1 MAPPTRVDLRMGP
14 VWLLLLLLTPLLSA
28 QVSIVSELG
37 TTAESEDP
45 TASVVSTTGEPGTP
59 YSPDPSGSVTIPS
72 EAPKEDWTPAEVFL
86 YSGDYS
92 VLGIVECDRAYSLT
106 GQNGPL
112 PRGFYGSL
120 RPSMDAL
127 ANTAN
132 FLNMIFQASDLRES
146 SVREDI
152 EWYHAMV
159 RALLEAD
166 PLIRQALLT
175 FDADPAS
182 TTPQLVLRASRNPA
196 PPRYQN
202 ILLQDLSSQWESLH
216 LPAPAPDDTWFSS
229 FKFPATSNQPTS
241 TLSKR
246 VLLNDLSTLDT
257 PKWGRG
263 DSYVTNRSGVRW
275 ANGPFLECEDGRFL
289 PGWLLTLST
298 SFYGLKPDLSPE
310 FRGVIR
316 VDVNVQGLDV
326 NQCDTGDAWF
336 ANTHQCNRTTMEC
349 QPITGQGFRLGQYCC
364 RCREGYYS
372 PPMDEGGALNGSGGE
387 GGGVCYPALPI
398 CLPCWPG
405 CKHCEDGTPCWV
417 EEDWFLRAGVLAVQ
431 GFFML
436 LVFISMLVAYQFRR
450 SRRIRASGLLLL
462 ETILFGSLLLY
473 FPVFIL
479 YFKPSTFRC
488 ILLRWVR
495 LLGFAIVYGTV
506 TLKIYRVLKVF
517 LSRTAQRVPYMSS
530 IHLLRLLGVMV
541 VTVSW
546 FLCAWT
552 AGVLQNRD
560 RNVPLLIISTTSD
573 GQGFS
578 LCDLDRWDYMMAVAE
593 LMFLCWGS
601 LLCSAVKPVPSA
613 FHEPRYIGIAIH
625 NELLLSS
632 MFHLLRFVMPSL
644 HPDWMLLLFF
654 THTHVTITVTLALL
668 FIPKFLHVSRAGREE
683 IAEEVYEDE
692 VELRRSGSYL
702 NSSFTSAVWSD
713 HSLDP
718 DDIRDELKKLY
729 GQLEVHKTKKMTA
742 NNPHL
747 QKKRSSRRGLGR
759 SIIKRITEIPES
771 MSRQCSR
778 DGKEVNLGSR
788 DVTHAESSKRAPDT
802 FSVNYKDQ
810 SVKQPSPVLRKS
822 QSDYDYVTDK
832 DPSLHDSMLRATLAK
847 RCSQRSET
855 DSLYMAPLVCKSASA
870 QNLTVDNNLLLPG
883 PTKLHKSLSLASS
896 KTHSLEDTSRVGRDT
911 QGEQGQSQQ
920 DVTIKDQTS
929 SALVQSQ
936 SYDKAEVCPWELAER
951 PANKN
956 QPHVTFA
963 PSEEE
968 PESPEGLSSPI
979 LKHIC
984 PWDHLPVPT
993 PVESPAGD
1001 SQGGEAECESP
1012 RPQAPISA
1020 SVPGSPKNMRVF
1032 SFRTSTQKWLSV
1044 KSFVGSVD
1052 ASIKEKDKKETAGD
1066 TVKKLDSISQKSQG
1080 SVATIAVIAKLKLKT
1095 PSISSA
1101 EVKSQSVSNLEKK
1114 YNVSSIDKRTQQKRS
1129 MTTVDVKP
1137 ALVKQAAIRLSS
1149 SDSSERSPR
1158 RIVVVQSTVYPWE
1171 SEDMQKDS
1179 MYENVFISSKNTA
1192 HSTAKTPSTHRRGCQ
1207 IRPAL
1212 SVAQS
1217 DICPWDVPASS
1228 QQAPQRQQSIIA
1240 DICPWEVEEL
1250 EEDPKAPARVSVCPW
1265 ESEEVL
1271 KRQESILGEVCP
1283 SEASVSAIPISSA
1296 SNQSEKKS
1304 EGLNKKPTD
1313 VCPWETDETPQ
1324 ISQGLKPQ
1332 ESVRVDV
1339 CPWDVVD
1346 SFPEKVKVAII
1357 YENVHPQENKGLH
1370 KAPPKCQETIHA
1382 NVCPWESEET
1392 PKSQDGVQENVCPWE
1407 STDTPSIG
1415 KQDVQTKSTEQPKS
1429 APEKLSVPIA
1439 KACPWEFPDPPKDLT
1454 VLCPWEKE
1462 ESPMPPI
1469 AIKITKGSFSQETTV
1484 AKTNICPW
1492 DIGDQE
1498 ETEGK
1503 DSPCTNVCPWETQGR
1518 TQADP
1523 KKTDSVQVNIC
1534 PWETEK
1540 PEQQESTPAIVS
1552 IETGKTKRPD
1562 SALAD
1567 VCPWETGA
1575 TDEPDKTKRRD
1586 GTQTDIGPWE
1596 TEDPK
1601 KTEEKDG
1608 VKVDVCPWETGETEK
1623 TNGQDSAKAD
1633 ISKETQKEKRR
1644 DSVRVNICPWD
1655 TDVPEEPETIKKQD
1669 GVRADVCPWETGP
1682 AEESEKTKSQ
1692 DSIKAGICP
1701 WETGPAE
1708 ESEKTQIQ
1716 DSTKADICPWETGP
1730 AEESEKT
1737 KSQDSIKT
1745 DICPWETGPAEESE
1759 NTKSQDSTKADIC
1772 PWETGPAEESENT
1785 KSQDSTK
1792 ADICPWETGPAEESE
1807 KTKSQDSTKA
1817 DILPWETGPA
1827 EESEKTKS
1835 QDSIKAD
1842 ICPWETGPA
1851 EESEKTQIQDSTKA
1865 DICPWETGPAEE
1877 SENTK
1882 SQDSTKADI
1891 CPWETG
1897 PAEESENTKSQDSTK
1912 ADICP
1917 WGTGPAEESEK
1928 TKSQD
1933 STKADILPW
1942 ETGPAEESEKTKSQD
1957 SIKADICPWETGLAE
1972 KSEKTKSQDSTKAD
1986 ICPWETGPAEESE
1999 NTKSQDSTKA
2009 DICPWETGPAEESEK
2024 TKSQDSTKADILP
2037 WETGPAEESEKTKSQ
2052 DSTKAD
2058 ICPWETGPAEESE
2071 KTKSQDSTKADICPW
2086 ETGPAEESEKT
2097 KSQDSTKA
2105 DICPWETVD
2114 PIEPEKIKKQSVRE
2128 DVCSWETD
2136 EPEKSAEKEETMI
2149 ASGIQDITET
2159 QGALSMEEGDA
2170 AEPVAGSTQT
2180 AEAAKANM
2188 PLARRDAM
2196 CPWEMEGT
2204 KSPSSPSSITEHDN
2218 NSDVFTWEPENILE
2232 EEEEEDDAESAAEAF
2247 VFPSDL

>member
-1 MAPPTRVDLRMGP
+1 MGCSLPPLLP
-14 VWLLLLLLTPLLSA
+14 LCLLLSYTLTLALGRD
-28 QVSIVSELG
+28 IVSELG

-45 TASVVSTTGEPGTP
+45 TASVVSATGESGTP
-59 YSPDPSGSVTIPS
+59 YSPDPSGSVTTPS
-72 EAPKEDWTPAEVFL
+72 EAPEEDWMSAEVFL

-92 VLGIVECDRAYSLT
+92 VLEIVECDRAYSLT

-112 PRGFYGSL
+112 PRGFYGPL

-146 SVREDI
+146 SVREDM

-159 RALLEAD
+159 RTLLEAD

-182 TTPQLVLRASRNPA
+182 TAPQLVLRASRNPA

-216 LPAPAPDDTWFSS
+216 LPAPAPDDTWFSI
-229 FKFPATSNQPTS
+229 
-241 TLSKR
+241 
-246 VLLNDLSTLDT
+246 LLNDLSTLDT
-257 PKWGRG
+257 
-263 DSYVTNRSGVRW
+263 GVRW

-316 VDVNVQGLDV
+316 VDVNVQGFDV
-326 NQCDTGDAWF
+326 NQCATGDAWF

-349 QPITGQGFRLGQYCC
+349 EPITGQGFRLGQYCC
-364 RCREGYYS
+364 RCKEGYYK
-372 PPMDEGGALNGSGGE
+372 GGALNGSGGE

-405 CKHCEDGTPCWV
+405 CRRCEDGARCWV

-668 FIPKFLHVSRAGREE
+668 FIPKFLHVSRVGREE

-692 VELRRSGSYL
+692 VDLRRSGSYL

-788 DVTHAESSKRAPDT
+788 DVTHSESCKRAPDT

-810 SVKQPSPVLRKS
+810 PVKQPSPVLRKS

-832 DPSLHDSMLRATLAK
+832 DPSLHDSMLRANLAK

-896 KTHSLEDTSRVGRDT
+896 KAHSLEDTSRVGRDT
-911 QGEQGQSQQ
+911 PGEQGQSQQ
-920 DVTIKDQTS
+920 DVAIKDQTS

-936 SYDKAEVCPWELAER
+936 SYDKAEVCPWELAEER

-968 PESPEGLSSPI
+968 PQSPESLSSPI

-984 PWDHLPVPT
+984 PWDHLPVHT
-993 PVESPAGD
+993 PEESPAGD
-1001 SQGGEAECESP
+1001 SQGGEAECE
-1012 RPQAPISA
+1012 Q
-1020 SVPGSPKNMRVF
+1020 
-1032 SFRTSTQKWLSV
+1032 
-1044 KSFVGSVD
+1044 
-1052 ASIKEKDKKETAGD
+1052 
-1066 TVKKLDSISQKSQG
+1066 
-1080 SVATIAVIAKLKLKT
+1080 
-1095 PSISSA
+1095 
-1101 EVKSQSVSNLEKK
+1101 
-1114 YNVSSIDKRTQQKRS
+1114 
-1129 MTTVDVKP
+1129 
-1137 ALVKQAAIRLSS
+1137 
-1149 SDSSERSPR
+1149 
-1158 RIVVVQSTVYPWE
+1158 QST
-1171 SEDMQKDS
+1171 
-1179 MYENVFISSKNTA
+1179 
-1192 HSTAKTPSTHRRGCQ
+1192 
-1207 IRPAL
+1207 
-1212 SVAQS
+1212 
-1217 DICPWDVPASS
+1217 
-1228 QQAPQRQQSIIA
+1228 IA
-1240 DICPWEVEEL
+1240 DICPWEVEEP

-1271 KRQESILGEVCP
+1271 KRQESIRGDVCP
-1283 SEASVSAIPISSA
+1283 WEASVSAIPITSA
-1296 SNQSEKKS
+1296 SNQSEKKP
-1304 EGLNKKPTD
+1304 EGL
-1313 VCPWETDETPQ
+1313 
-1324 ISQGLKPQ
+1324 
-1332 ESVRVDV
+1332 
-1339 CPWDVVD
+1339 
-1346 SFPEKVKVAII
+1346 
-1357 YENVHPQENKGLH
+1357 
-1370 KAPPKCQETIHA
+1370 
-1382 NVCPWESEET
+1382 
-1392 PKSQDGVQENVCPWE
+1392 
-1407 STDTPSIG
+1407 
-1415 KQDVQTKSTEQPKS
+1415 
-1429 APEKLSVPIA
+1429 
-1439 KACPWEFPDPPKDLT
+1439 
-1454 VLCPWEKE
+1454 
-1462 ESPMPPI
+1462 
-1469 AIKITKGSFSQETTV
+1469 
-1484 AKTNICPW
+1484 
-1492 DIGDQE
+1492 
-1498 ETEGK
+1498 
-1503 DSPCTNVCPWETQGR
+1503 
-1518 TQADP
+1518 
-1523 KKTDSVQVNIC
+1523 
-1534 PWETEK
+1534 
-1540 PEQQESTPAIVS
+1540 
-1552 IETGKTKRPD
+1552 
-1562 SALAD
+1562 
-1567 VCPWETGA
+1567 
-1575 TDEPDKTKRRD
+1575 
-1586 GTQTDIGPWE
+1586 
-1596 TEDPK
+1596 
-1601 KTEEKDG
+1601 
-1608 VKVDVCPWETGETEK
+1608 
-1623 TNGQDSAKAD
+1623 
-1633 ISKETQKEKRR
+1633 
-1644 DSVRVNICPWD
+1644 
-1655 TDVPEEPETIKKQD
+1655 
-1669 GVRADVCPWETGP
+1669 
-1682 AEESEKTKSQ
+1682 
-1692 DSIKAGICP
+1692 
-1701 WETGPAE
+1701 
-1708 ESEKTQIQ
+1708 
-1716 DSTKADICPWETGP
+1716 
-1730 AEESEKT
+1730 
-1737 KSQDSIKT
+1737 
-1745 DICPWETGPAEESE
+1745 
-1759 NTKSQDSTKADIC
+1759 
-1772 PWETGPAEESENT
+1772 
-1785 KSQDSTK
+1785 
-1792 ADICPWETGPAEESE
+1792 
-1807 KTKSQDSTKA
+1807 
-1817 DILPWETGPA
+1817 
-1827 EESEKTKS
+1827 
-1835 QDSIKAD
+1835 
-1842 ICPWETGPA
+1842 
-1851 EESEKTQIQDSTKA
+1851 
-1865 DICPWETGPAEE
+1865 
-1877 SENTK
+1877 
-1882 SQDSTKADI
+1882 
-1891 CPWETG
+1891 
-1897 PAEESENTKSQDSTK
+1897 
-1912 ADICP
+1912 
-1917 WGTGPAEESEK
+1917 
-1928 TKSQD
+1928 
-1933 STKADILPW
+1933 
-1942 ETGPAEESEKTKSQD
+1942 
-1957 SIKADICPWETGLAE
+1957 
-1972 KSEKTKSQDSTKAD
+1972 
-1986 ICPWETGPAEESE
+1986 
-1999 NTKSQDSTKA
+1999 
-2009 DICPWETGPAEESEK
+2009 
-2024 TKSQDSTKADILP
+2024 
-2037 WETGPAEESEKTKSQ
+2037 
-2052 DSTKAD
+2052 
-2058 ICPWETGPAEESE
+2058 
-2071 KTKSQDSTKADICPW
+2071 
-2086 ETGPAEESEKT
+2086 
-2097 KSQDSTKA
+2097 
-2105 DICPWETVD
+2105 
-2114 PIEPEKIKKQSVRE
+2114 
-2128 DVCSWETD
+2128 
-2136 EPEKSAEKEETMI
+2136 
-2149 ASGIQDITET
+2149 
-2159 QGALSMEEGDA
+2159 
-2170 AEPVAGSTQT
+2170 
-2180 AEAAKANM
+2180 
-2188 PLARRDAM
+2188 
-2196 CPWEMEGT
+2196 
-2204 KSPSSPSSITEHDN
+2204 
-2218 NSDVFTWEPENILE
+2218 
-2232 EEEEEDDAESAAEAF
+2232 
-2247 VFPSDL
+2247 

>member
-1 MAPPTRVDLRMGP
+1 MALPTRVDLRMGP

-112 PRGFYGSL
+112 PRGFYGPL

-349 QPITGQGFRLGQYCC
+349 EPITGQGFRLGQYCC

-405 CKHCEDGTPCWV
+405 CKRCEDGTPCWV

-436 LVFISMLVAYQFRR
+436 LVFISMLVVYQFRR

-788 DVTHAESSKRAPDT
+788 DVTHAESSKRASDT

-810 SVKQPSPVLRKS
+810 PVKQPSPVLRKS

-855 DSLYMAPLVCKSASA
+855 DSLYMAPLVYKSASA

-883 PTKLHKSLSLASS
+883 PTKLHKSLSLAPS

-911 QGEQGQSQQ
+911 EGEQGQSQQ
-920 DVTIKDQTS
+920 DVAIKDQTS

-936 SYDKAEVCPWELAER
+936 SYDKAEVCPWELAEER

-984 PWDHLPVPT
+984 PWDHLP
-993 PVESPAGD
+993 ESPAGD

-1020 SVPGSPKNMRVF
+1020 SVPGSPKNTRVF

-1052 ASIKEKDKKETAGD
+1052 TSIKEKDKKETAGD
-1066 TVKKLDSISQKSQG
+1066 TVKKLDSLLQKSQG
-1080 SVATIAVIAKLKLKT
+1080 SVATIAVIAALKLKT

-1212 SVAQS
+1212 SVARS
-1217 DICPWDVPASS
+1217 DISPWDVPASS

-1240 DICPWEVEEL
+1240 DICPWEVEEP

-1271 KRQESILGEVCP
+1271 KRRESIRGEVCP
-1283 SEASVSAIPISSA
+1283 SEAIVPAIPITSA

-1339 CPWDVVD
+1339 CPWDVGD

-1392 PKSQDGVQENVCPWE
+1392 PKSQDGVRENVCPWK
-1407 STDTPSIG
+1407 STDMPSIG

-1429 APEKLSVPIA
+1429 APEKRSVPIA

-1552 IETGKTKRPD
+1552 IEIGKTKRPD

-1586 GTQTDIGPWE
+1586 GTQTEIGPWE

-1601 KTEEKDG
+1601 MTEEKEG

-1623 TNGQDSAKAD
+1623 TNGQDSTKAD

-1655 TDVPEEPETIKKQD
+1655 TDVPKEPENMKKPD
-1669 GVRADVCPWETGP
+1669 GVRANVCPWETGP
-1682 AEESEKTKSQ
+1682 AEESEKTKGQ
-1692 DSIKAGICP
+1692 DSTKADILPWETGPTEESENTKSKDSTKADICP
-1701 WETGPAE
+1701 WETGPTE
-1708 ESEKTQIQ
+1708 ESEKTKSQDSTKADICPWETGPSEESENTKSQ

-1737 KSQDSIKT
+1737 K
-1745 DICPWETGPAEESE
+1745 G
-1759 NTKSQDSTKADIC
+1759 QDSTKADIL

-1807 KTKSQDSTKA
+1807 KTKGQDSTKA

-1835 QDSIKAD
+1835 QDS
-1842 ICPWETGPA
+1842 
-1851 EESEKTQIQDSTKA
+1851 TKA
-1865 DICPWETGPAEE
+1865 DICPWESGPAEE

-1897 PAEESENTKSQDSTK
+1897 PAEK
-1912 ADICP
+1912 
-1917 WGTGPAEESEK
+1917 
-1928 TKSQD
+1928 
-1933 STKADILPW
+1933 
-1942 ETGPAEESEKTKSQD
+1942 
-1957 SIKADICPWETGLAE
+1957 
-1972 KSEKTKSQDSTKAD
+1972 
-1986 ICPWETGPAEESE
+1986 
-1999 NTKSQDSTKA
+1999 
-2009 DICPWETGPAEESEK
+2009 
-2024 TKSQDSTKADILP
+2024 
-2037 WETGPAEESEKTKSQ
+2037 SEKTKSQ

-2086 ETGPAEESEKT
+2086 ETG
-2097 KSQDSTKA
+2097 
-2105 DICPWETVD
+2105 D
-2114 PIEPEKIKKQSVRE
+2114 PIEPEKIKKQESVRE

-2232 EEEEEDDAESAAEAF
+2232 EEEEEEEDDAESAAEAF

>member
-1 MAPPTRVDLRMGP
+1 MAPPTGVDLRMGP

-45 TASVVSTTGEPGTP
+45 TSSVVSATGESGTP
-59 YSPDPSGSVTIPS
+59 YSPDPSGSVTTPS
-72 EAPKEDWTPAEVFL
+72 EAPEEDWTPAEVFL

-92 VLGIVECDRAYSLT
+92 VLEIVECDRAYSLT

-112 PRGFYGSL
+112 PQGFYGPL
-120 RPSMDAL
+120 RQSMDAL
-127 ANTAN
+127 ANMAN

-146 SVREDI
+146 SVREDM

-182 TTPQLVLRASRNPA
+182 TAPQLVLRASRNPA

-229 FKFPATSNQPTS
+229 FKFPASSNQPTS
-241 TLSKR
+241 ALSKR

-257 PKWGRG
+257 PKWGQS

-316 VDVNVQGLDV
+316 VDVNVQGFDV

-349 QPITGQGFRLGQYCC
+349 EPITGQGFRLGQYCC
-364 RCREGYYS
+364 RCKEGYYS
-372 PPMDEGGALNGSGGE
+372 PPMDEGGALNSSGAE
-387 GGGVCYPALPI
+387 GGGMCYPALPI

-405 CKHCEDGTPCWV
+405 CRRCEDGTPCWV

-436 LVFISMLVAYQFRR
+436 LVFISMLVAYQFRC

-692 VELRRSGSYL
+692 VDLRRSGSYL

-788 DVTHAESSKRAPDT
+788 DVTHSESCKRAPDT
-802 FSVNYKDQ
+802 FSVNYKDEP
-810 SVKQPSPVLRKS
+810 VKQPSPVLRKS

-832 DPSLHDSMLRATLAK
+832 DPSLHDTMLRANLAK

-855 DSLYMAPLVCKSASA
+855 DSLDIAPLVCKSASA

-896 KTHSLEDTSRVGRDT
+896 KAHSLEDTYRVGRNT
-911 QGEQGQSQQ
+911 PGEQGQSQQ
-920 DVTIKDQTS
+920 DIAIKDQTS

-936 SYDKAEVCPWELAER
+936 SYDKAEVCPWELAEER

-968 PESPEGLSSPI
+968 PQSPESISSPI

-984 PWDHLPVPT
+984 PWDHLPVPN
-993 PVESPAGD
+993 PAESPAGD

-1012 RPQAPISA
+1012 RPQAPIST
-1020 SVPGSPKNMRVF
+1020 SVPGSPKATKDMRVF

-1052 ASIKEKDKKETAGD
+1052 ASVKEKSKKETAGD
-1066 TVKKLDSISQKSQG
+1066 TVKKQDSISRKSQG
-1080 SVATIAVIAKLKLKT
+1080 SVAAIAVIAALKLKT
-1095 PSISSA
+1095 PIISSA
-1101 EVKSQSVSNLEKK
+1101 ETKSQSVSNLEKK
-1114 YNVSSIDKRTQQKRS
+1114 CSVSSVDKRTQQKRS
-1129 MTTVDVKP
+1129 MTTGDVKP
-1137 ALVKQAAIRLSS
+1137 VLVKQAAIRLSS

-1158 RIVVVQSTVYPWE
+1158 RIVVVQSTVYPWD

-1179 MYENVFISSKNTA
+1179 MYENVFISRENTA
-1192 HSTAKTPSTHRRGCQ
+1192 HCTAKTPSTHRRGSQ

-1212 SVAQS
+1212 SVSQS

-1228 QQAPQRQQSIIA
+1228 QQAPQRQQSTTA
-1240 DICPWEVEEL
+1240 DICPWEVGEP

-1265 ESEEVL
+1265 ESEEVF
-1271 KRQESILGEVCP
+1271 KRQESVRGDVCP
-1283 SEASVSAIPISSA
+1283 WEADVSTIPITSA
-1296 SNQSEKKS
+1296 SNQSEKKP
-1304 EGLNKKPTD
+1304 EGMNKKPTD

-1324 ISQGLKPQ
+1324 ISHGLKPQ
-1332 ESVRVDV
+1332 KSVRVDV
-1339 CPWDVVD
+1339 CHWDMGD
-1346 SFPEKVKVAII
+1346 TFPEKVKVPII
-1357 YENVHPQENKGLH
+1357 YENVNPQEDKGLRN
-1370 KAPPKCQETIHA
+1370 APPKCQETIHV

-1392 PKSQDGVQENVCPWE
+1392 PKSQDGVRENVCPWE

-1415 KQDVQTKSTEQPKS
+1415 KQDVQTKSTEQAKS
-1429 APEKLSVPIA
+1429 APEKLSVPLA

-1454 VLCPWEKE
+1454 VLCPWDE
-1462 ESPMPPI
+1462 ESPIPPI
-1469 AIKITKGSFSQETTV
+1469 TIKITKISFSQETTD
-1484 AKTNICPW
+1484 AETDICPW
-1492 DIGDQE
+1492 DIGEQE
-1498 ETEGK
+1498 KTDGK
-1503 DSPCTNVCPWETQGR
+1503 DGPCTNVCPWETQGK

-1523 KKTDSVQVNIC
+1523 KNTDSIQVNIC

-1540 PEQQESTPAIVS
+1540 PEKTEQQDSTPAIVS
-1552 IETGKTKRPD
+1552 IETGKTKRQD
-1562 SALAD
+1562 SVLAD
-1567 VCPWETGA
+1567 VYPWETGA
-1575 TDEPDKTKRRD
+1575 NDEPDKTRRRE
-1586 GTQTDIGPWE
+1586 GTQMDVGPWE
-1596 TEDPK
+1596 TEGPK

-1608 VKVDVCPWETGETEK
+1608 VKVDVCPWETGETDK
-1623 TNGQDSAKAD
+1623 TNGQDSTKAD

-1644 DSVRVNICPWD
+1644 DSVRVNICPWE
-1655 TDVPEEPETIKKQD
+1655 TDVPKEPEKMKKQD
-1669 GVRADVCPWETGP
+1669 SVRADDCV
-1682 AEESEKTKSQ
+1682 
-1692 DSIKAGICP
+1692 
-1701 WETGPAE
+1701 
-1708 ESEKTQIQ
+1708 
-1716 DSTKADICPWETGP
+1716 
-1730 AEESEKT
+1730 
-1737 KSQDSIKT
+1737 
-1745 DICPWETGPAEESE
+1745 WETGPAEESE

-1772 PWETGPAEESENT
+1772 PWETR
-1785 KSQDSTK
+1785 
-1792 ADICPWETGPAEESE
+1792 
-1807 KTKSQDSTKA
+1807 
-1817 DILPWETGPA
+1817 
-1827 EESEKTKS
+1827 
-1835 QDSIKAD
+1835 
-1842 ICPWETGPA
+1842 
-1851 EESEKTQIQDSTKA
+1851 
-1865 DICPWETGPAEE
+1865 
-1877 SENTK
+1877 
-1882 SQDSTKADI
+1882 
-1891 CPWETG
+1891 
-1897 PAEESENTKSQDSTK
+1897 
-1912 ADICP
+1912 
-1917 WGTGPAEESEK
+1917 
-1928 TKSQD
+1928 
-1933 STKADILPW
+1933 
-1942 ETGPAEESEKTKSQD
+1942 
-1957 SIKADICPWETGLAE
+1957 
-1972 KSEKTKSQDSTKAD
+1972 
-1986 ICPWETGPAEESE
+1986 
-1999 NTKSQDSTKA
+1999 
-2009 DICPWETGPAEESEK
+2009 
-2024 TKSQDSTKADILP
+2024 
-2037 WETGPAEESEKTKSQ
+2037 
-2052 DSTKAD
+2052 
-2058 ICPWETGPAEESE
+2058 
-2071 KTKSQDSTKADICPW
+2071 
-2086 ETGPAEESEKT
+2086 
-2097 KSQDSTKA
+2097 
-2105 DICPWETVD
+2105 D
-2114 PIEPEKIKKQSVRE
+2114 PIEPEKIKKQESVQA
-2128 DVCSWETD
+2128 DVCPWETD
-2136 EPEKSAEKEETMI
+2136 EPEKSAEKEEI
-2149 ASGIQDITET
+2149 ILASGRQDVTET
-2159 QGALSMEEGDA
+2159 QGAFSMEQGDA
-2170 AEPVAGSTQT
+2170 AEPAAGSTQG
-2180 AEAAKANM
+2180 AEATKANVA
-2188 PLARRDAM
+2188 LARRDAM

-2204 KSPSSPSSITEHDN
+2204 KQPSSPSSITEHDN
-2218 NSDVFTWEPENILE
+2218 NSDIFTWDPENIPE